1 MATAKDVTQGGAF
14 LNAGPGLIWTGLA
27 DFVNS
32 LMVIRT
38 LVFET
43 SRFTLQQIVDALD
56 HNFVDYEALLTACL
70 RVPKYGNDIADLMSN
85 DLAASLENMMA
96 GAPPSNDPL
105 AESMSRIHDLFVAFL
120 DNQEMD
126 GMPGVPTRRALLGI
140 SKRLKE
146 KRGEPRA
153 SFIDTGTYQAAMRAW
168 VSGVLNAFPE

>member
-1 MATAKDVTQGGAF
+1 MITFHLGVIDIPYEDENATTGDVAEY
-14 LNAGPGLIWTGLA
+14 L
-27 DFVNS
+27 
-32 LMVIRT
+32 
-38 LVFET
+38 EEKY
-43 SRFTLQQIVDALD
+43 QIMQTFFD
-56 HNFVDYEALLTACL
+56 
-70 RVPKYGNDIADLMSN
+70 RYGNDIADLMSN

-140 SKRLKE
+140 SKRFKE

>member
-1 MATAKDVTQGGAF
+1 MITFHLGVIDIPYEDENTTTGDVAEY
-14 LNAGPGLIWTGLA
+14 L
-27 DFVNS
+27 
-32 LMVIRT
+32 
-38 LVFET
+38 EEKY
-43 SRFTLQQIVDALD
+43 QIMQTFFD
-56 HNFVDYEALLTACL
+56 
-70 RVPKYGNDIADLMSN
+70 RYGNDIADLMSN

-140 SKRLKE
+140 SKRFKE